1 MVFIHVSVDLYTY
14 MNLSYSDLVLALSPQ
29 LRILRGSEV
38 RKSQL
43 YRSWQARQKMITP
56 KLAKTP

>member
-1 MVFIHVSVDLYTY
+1 MVFIHVGVDLYTY

-38 RKSQL
+38 
-43 YRSWQARQKMITP
+43 TTENDNTN
-56 KLAKTP
+56 AKTP

>member
-1 MVFIHVSVDLYTY
+1 MVFIHVCVDLYTY
-14 MNLSYSDLVLALSPQ
+14 MNLSYSDLFLALSPQ

-43 YRSWQARQKMITP
+43 
-56 KLAKTP
+56 